1 MFEHIE
7 NLKVLNIL
15 QACSVRHGVFLNRP
29 SHAFILKR
37 SGQSR
42 YRFHDSSILLCAG
55 EVLFIPKG
63 ETYTVD
69 KVNSGESRYVLI
81 NFQADLDTLRPEK
94 FGLSG
99 QADTE
104 YFATRLCGCMTTDST
119 ADRYRATALLY
130 GLLAQVCD
138 GSRTPYNHSDALRKL
153 EPAVQHLR
161 QHLFDPDLLIGQLHT
176 LCGLSDPWFRRLFQ
190 ARFGT
195 SPKQYVLTRRLE
207 HAKAVLEHGEYNTV
221 AEVAALAGF
230 SDPLYFTKAFHRR
243 YGFPPSA
250 CRDGNIHN
258 AL

>member
-1 MFEHIE
+1 MFEYIE
-7 NLKVLNIL
+7 NLKVLNTL
-15 QACSVRHGVFLNRP
+15 QGSSTRHGLFPDRP
-29 SHAFILKR
+29 SHAFIFKR

-42 YRFHDSSILLCAG
+42 YRFDDGTILLCAG

-63 ETYTVD
+63 ETYLVD
-69 KVNSGESRYVLI
+69 KVSDGESRYVLI
-81 NFQADLDTLRPEK
+81 NFQAELGAIRPAK

-99 QADTE
+99 PMDEA
-104 YFATRLCGCMTTDST
+104 YFSTRLCGCMTTDST

-130 GLLAQVCD
+130 SLLAQVCD
-138 GSRTPYNHSDALRKL
+138 HSRSSYSNSDALRRL

-161 QHLFDPDLLIGQLHT
+161 QHLFDPELLIGQLHT

-207 HAKAVLEHGEYNTV
+207 HARAILEQGEYNTV

-230 SDPLYFTKAFHRR
+230 SDPLYFSKAFHRR

-250 CRDGNIHN
+250 CR
-258 AL
+258 